1 MRPRDPVPL
10 TVRAAEY
17 RASPE
22 MDLIQE
28 TPTKRRKTE
37 DGHVSRGRAYDSEDD
52 SGDDLFQGHETVA
65 TVPVFNR
72 PFARSHGS
80 LPLSSP
86 PIHVTQPTQII
97 EKNTPGSSRKP
108 SVIQV
113 AASSPI
119 RPPGTVSPNGAP
131 QRGTGGL
138 ASMMAPAGTMFRPP
152 MGVVKPPV
160 IDLSDDDGPVYR
172 GGPSDDESQQVR
184 RNDIKPSTFV
194 QSTKDSRSNGGNSR
208 FREITAGAFYRPLE
222 GVQSKGQTPDF
233 KGSVYDSRNRDDSQ
247 TTSQITG
254 KRSADVMANAYGS
267 ARRPIKQRQAGP
279 AKAEPVHDM
288 SLDSIEDF
296 QLRVK
301 VERMQVVLPSYTV
314 KQCRD
319 ALLKKKCNYDDAVD
333 MLLSEEPQAPEIDLT
348 LSDDEKK
355 FTAPPTRRPD
365 KPAKPP
371 IRSIQERWTSTQL
384 PKPSQASVSTE
395 PPKQRRRLVQGRKR
409 PNSPVP
415 EPASPVPEPALTMAP
430 KPSPPRARRGSL
442 DSDDSDS
449 AVDLEVDDDR
459 AEVETKVLKFFN
471 TCSVADLED
480 IAATTTEVATTLLSQ
495 KPFRSLKDIRKVSG
509 DVPTGT
515 ATGKTTTRK
524 TVMKKTIK
532 KPIGDKI
539 VDKCIEVWA
548 GYESVDELVQ
558 RCETLGRPVADEMN
572 KWDFNIYGGS
582 KNGELDQVNPEH
594 TLLNNDS
601 GIGTPTSGHATDD
614 DSITPQK
621 KLHSL
626 SQPGIMGKDVVL
638 KDYQI
643 VGVNWLSLLFD
654 KGLSCILADDMGLGK
669 TCQVIAFLAHLK
681 EKGVNGP
688 HIVVVPPSTLENW
701 LREFSIFCPDLE
713 VIPFYSDLK
722 GREAVREQIRQ
733 NIDSI
738 DVVVTTYSMAKLK
751 EETKF
756 LRRLS
761 PVVCVF
767 DEGHALKNSDSVASK
782 QLMKITAQF
791 RLLLTGTPLQNNLRE
806 LVSLLGFILPNV
818 FNEHSENLSY
828 IFSHKAKTTDDSHA
842 ALLSVQRIAR
852 AKAMMTPFVL
862 RRKKHQVLKN
872 LPGKI
877 HRVEYCELSASQIEI
892 YDAETQKAQKIVQN
906 RAAGIKSAKNESANI
921 IMALR
926 KASIHP
932 LLHRRLYTDTI
943 IAKISTACVDEPELP
958 DRNPDFCFEDLS
970 VMTDHEIHNFCATYP
985 TTMSTFLLPSSP
997 NPIFDSGKITALT
1010 ALLKTYLANGD
1021 RVLVFSQFVIVLEIV
1036 GDVLESL
1043 GIEYSYLIGATPIPT
1058 RQPLID
1064 AFNAPDSPTS
1074 VFLLSTKAG
1083 GTGIN
1088 LASANKVIIFDS
1100 SFNPQDDIQAENR
1113 AHRVGQTREVEVVR
1127 LVSRGTVEEQ
1137 ILALGESK
1145 VLLDDRVAGV
1155 GDESKGMSKAEE
1167 EGLKKVEEM
1176 VFGELEEEAN
1186 GNGEGA

>member
-1 MRPRDPVPL
+1 
-10 TVRAAEY
+10 
-17 RASPE
+17 
-22 MDLIQE
+22 MDSVQE
-28 TPTKRRKTE
+28 TPAKRRKIE
-37 DGHVSRGRAYDSEDD
+37 NGHVSRGQTYDSEDD

-65 TVPVFNR
+65 TIPIPNR
-72 PFARSHGS
+72 IFARSLGS
-80 LPLSSP
+80 LPPSSP
-86 PIHVTQPTQII
+86 PVHVTQPTQII
-97 EKNTPGSSRKP
+97 EKNTPDSNRKP
-108 SVIQV
+108 SIVQV
-113 AASSPI
+113 AASSPS
-119 RPPGTVSPNGAP
+119 RPPA
-131 QRGTGGL
+131 RKGTGGL
-138 ASMMAPAGTMFRPP
+138 ASMMAPAGTVFRPP
-152 MGVVKPPV
+152 MGVVKPTV
-160 IDLSDDDGPVYR
+160 IDLSDDEGPVYR

-194 QSTKDSRSNGGNSR
+194 QSTKDSRSNGGISR

-222 GVQSKGQTPDF
+222 SVQSKSQITDF
-233 KGSVYDSRNRDDSQ
+233 KGSVYDSRNRDENQ

-279 AKAEPVHDM
+279 AKAVPVHDM

-296 QLRVK
+296 QLRIK
-301 VERMQVVLPSYTV
+301 VERMQIVVPCYTV

-348 LSDDEKK
+348 LSDDDKK
-355 FTAPPTRRPD
+355 ITAPLTRRPD

-384 PKPSQASVSTE
+384 PKPSQASTPTE

-409 PNSPVP
+409 PS
-415 EPASPVPEPALTMAP
+415 SPVPEPALPMAP
-430 KPSPPRARRGSL
+430 RPSPPRARRGSL

-449 AVDLEVDDDR
+449 AVDLEPDDDR
-459 AEVETKVLKFFN
+459 EEVETKVLNFFN
-471 TCSVADLED
+471 ICSVADLVD
-480 IAATTTEVATTLLSQ
+480 IAAITTKVATTLLSE
-495 KPFRSLKDIRKVSG
+495 KPFRSLKDVRKISC
-509 DVPTGT
+509 DVPTAKT
-515 ATGKTTTRK
+515 TGKTTTRK
-524 TVMKKTIK
+524 TAMKSTLK

-539 VDKCIEVWA
+539 VEKCIEMWT
-548 GYESVDELVQ
+548 GYEAVDELVQ
-558 RCETLGRPVADEMN
+558 RCEALGQPVADEMK
-572 KWDFNIYGGS
+572 KWEFNFYGGS
-582 KNGELDQVNPEH
+582 KNGEVNLANPDH
-594 TLLNNDS
+594 TVVNSDS

-614 DSITPQK
+614 GSVTPQRK
-621 KLHSL
+621 AGSL
-626 SQPGIMGKDVVL
+626 SQPGIMGEDVVL

-643 VGVNWLSLLFD
+643 VGVSWLSLLFD
-654 KGLSCILADDMGLGK
+654 KGLSGILADDMGLGK

-701 LREFSIFCPDLE
+701 LREFSIFCPELE
-713 VIPFYSDLK
+713 VMPFYSDLK

-733 NIDSI
+733 NIESI
-738 DVVVTTYSMAKLK
+738 DVVVTTYSMAKLRD
-751 EETKF
+751 ETKF

-767 DEGHALKNSDSVASK
+767 DEGHTLKNSESVASK
-782 QLMKITAQF
+782 QLMKIGGQF

-872 LPGKI
+872 LPEKK
-877 HRVEYCELSASQIEI
+877 HRVEYCELSASQLEI
-892 YDAETQKAQKIVQN
+892 HEAETQKVQRIIEN
-906 RAAGIKSAKNESANI
+906 RAAGITNARNESANI

-932 LLHRRLYTDTI
+932 LLARRLYTDAI
-943 IAKISTACVDEPELP
+943 LVQISEACADEPQLP
-958 DRNPDFCFEDLS
+958 DRNPDLCFEDLS
-970 VMTDHEIHNFCATYP
+970 VMTDHEIHNFCALYP
-985 TTMSTFLLPSSP
+985 GTMSAFLLPTDP
-997 NPIFDSGKITALT
+997 NPIFDSGKISALT

-1021 RVLVFSQFVIVLEIV
+1021 RVLIFSQFVIVLEILRV
-1036 GDVLESL
+1036 VLNSL
-1043 GIEYSYLIGATPIPT
+1043 CIDYSYLIGATPIPT

-1064 AFNAPDSPTS
+1064 AFNASDSPTS

-1145 VLLDDRVAGV
+1145 VLLDDRVSGV
-1155 GDESKGMSKAEE
+1155 SDEGKGMSKAEE

-1176 VFGELEEEAN
+1176 VFGGLGKKGEAA
-1186 GNGEGA
+1186 GGGA

>member
-1 MRPRDPVPL
+1 
-10 TVRAAEY
+10 
-17 RASPE
+17 

-37 DGHVSRGRAYDSEDD
+37 NGHISRGQAYDSEDD

-65 TVPVFNR
+65 TVPVSNR
-72 PFARSHGS
+72 PFARHHGS
-80 LPLSSP
+80 LPPSSP

-97 EKNTPGSSRKP
+97 EKNTPGSSQKP
-108 SVIQV
+108 SIVQV
-113 AASSPI
+113 AASSPS
-119 RPPGTVSPNGAP
+119 RPPAP
-131 QRGTGGL
+131 RGTGGL
-138 ASMMAPAGTMFRPP
+138 AVMMAPAGTVFRPP

-160 IDLSDDDGPVYR
+160 IDLSDDEGPVYR

-194 QSTKDSRSNGGNSR
+194 RSTKDSRSNGGISR

-222 GVQSKGQTPDF
+222 SVQGKGQIPDF

-254 KRSADVMANAYGS
+254 KRSADVMANAYGN

-348 LSDDEKK
+348 LSDDDKK
-355 FTAPPTRRPD
+355 ITAPPTRRPD

-371 IRSIQERWTSTQL
+371 LRSIQERWTSTQL
-384 PKPSQASVSTE
+384 PKPSQASIPTE

-409 PNSPVP
+409 PSSPVP
-415 EPASPVPEPALTMAP
+415 EPASPMAP
-430 KPSPPRARRGSL
+430 RPSPRARRGSL

-449 AVDLEVDDDR
+449 AVDLEPDDDR
-459 AEVETKVLKFFN
+459 EEVETKVLKFFN
-471 TCSVADLED
+471 TCSVADLKD
-480 IAATTTEVATTLLSQ
+480 IAATTTEIATTLLSQ
-495 KPFRSLKDIRKVSG
+495 KPFRFLKDIRKVSC
-509 DVPTGT
+509 DVPTAT
-515 ATGKTTTRK
+515 AMGRTTTRK
-524 TVMKKTIK
+524 TTMKNTIK

-539 VDKCIEVWA
+539 VDKCIEMWA
-548 GYESVDELVQ
+548 GYEAVDELVK

-572 KWDFNIYGGS
+572 KWEFNIYGGS
-582 KNGELDQVNPEH
+582 KNGEADLVKPEN
-594 TLLNNDS
+594 TLPNSDS

-614 DSITPQK
+614 DSVTPHRK
-621 KLHSL
+621 PGSL
-626 SQPGIMGKDVVL
+626 SQPGIMGEDVVL

-643 VGVNWLSLLFD
+643 VGVSWLSLLFD

-669 TCQVIAFLAHLK
+669 TCQVIAFLAQLK
-681 EKGVNGP
+681 EKGINGP

-701 LREFSIFCPDLE
+701 LREFSIFCPNLE
-713 VIPFYSDLK
+713 VMPFYSDLK
-722 GREAVREQIRQ
+722 GREEVREQIRQ
-733 NIDSI
+733 NIESI

-751 EETKF
+751 DETRF

-782 QLMKITAQF
+782 QLMKIGAQF

-872 LPGKI
+872 LPEKT
-877 HRVEYCELSASQIEI
+877 HRVEYCDLSTSQIEI
-892 YDAETQKAQKIVQN
+892 YEAETQKAQKIVQN

-932 LLHRRLYTDTI
+932 LLARRLYTDAI
-943 IAKISTACVDEPELP
+943 IAKISEACVNEPQLP
-958 DRNPDFCFEDLS
+958 DRNPDLCFEDLS
-970 VMTDHEIHNFCATYP
+970 IMTDHEIHNFCATYP
-985 TTMSTFLLPSSP
+985 GTMSAFLLPTSP

-1010 ALLKTYLANGD
+1010 ALLETYLANGD
-1021 RVLVFSQFVIVLEIV
+1021 RVLVFSQFVIVLEILRE
-1036 GDVLESL
+1036 VLQNL
-1043 GIEYSYLIGATPIPT
+1043 GIEYSYLIGATAIPT

-1064 AFNAPDSPTS
+1064 AFNASDSPTS

-1127 LVSRGTVEEQ
+1127 LVSRGTVEEK

-1167 EGLKKVEEM
+1167 EGLKKVEDM
-1176 VFGELEEEAN
+1176 VFGGLEEEAEEEANAN
-1186 GNGEGA
+1186 GGGA